1 MAMQIIIE
9 KDGEGYLAK
18 IEGYDNLFAFAYSEK
33 EAVIELRNNDMTE
46 LLERAFQEASKLPDM
61 QQNRIARW
69 LLDELLSEKKWDSLF
84 ADSEDLLANLAD
96 EALKEHR
103 AGKTKPLDLDSL

>member
-1 MAMQIIIE
+1 
-9 KDGEGYLAK
+9 
-18 IEGYDNLFAFAYSEK
+18 
-33 EAVIELRNNDMTE
+33 MTE

-61 QQNRIARW
+61 QQNMIARW

>member
-1 MAMQIIIE
+1 
-9 KDGEGYLAK
+9 
-18 IEGYDNLFAFAYSEK
+18 
-33 EAVIELRNNDMTE
+33 MTE